1 MNLIT
6 RKELGSIKELYK
18 NSDLVFNLKLTKH
31 KIQNNTQVI
40 FRGLYIPSNIIGD
53 YFDKTDL
60 MGLRML
66 LLGLQNITINLIGP
80 HLNGNQLT
88 DSGNNVRNV

>member
-1 MNLIT
+1 
-6 RKELGSIKELYK
+6 
-18 NSDLVFNLKLTKH
+18 
-31 KIQNNTQVI
+31 
-40 FRGLYIPSNIIGD
+40 
-53 YFDKTDL
+53 

-88 DSGNNVRNV
+88 DSGNNVRNVSDLTYDVEHESVMISKIFELEDEDISIIKIKYFSILNIF